1 MGRHDVQA
9 KLLDEPRQSWCLT
22 FRQFEDEPREC
33 GGVDD
38 RMFERAFEATPDEP
52 GVKGVVAVLDE
63 HRTVG
68 KPQERSTSVLELGR
82 ADEHRTVDVVPFA
95 CVRVDGRAAVDE
107 RVEKRKRAVQRET
120 LSPYLQDEKRSVACR
135 FDIEGDK
142 LRVFES
148 RAAADLGRV
157 DGDFLP
163 GQQLGRP
170 ARFQVERSRAHRAS
184 ARARLA
190 HAISSP
196 LSARRS
202 STAAA

>member
-1 MGRHDVQA
+1 MGRRDIET

-22 FRQFEDEPREC
+22 FRQLEDEPREC

-38 RMFERAFEATPDEP
+38 RMLERAFQAAPDEP
-52 GVKGVVAVLDE
+52 GVEGVVAVLDE
-63 HRTVG
+63 HCAVR
-68 KPQERSTSVLELGR
+68 KPQERSTSVLEFGR
-82 ADEHRTVDVVPFA
+82 ADEHRTVDVMPFA
-95 CVRVDGRAAVDE
+95 RVGVDRRAAVDE

-120 LSPYLQDEKRSVACR
+120 LSPDLQDEKRSVACR
-135 FDIEGDK
+135 FDIEGHK
-142 LRVFES
+142 LRVFEP
-148 RAAADLGRV
+148 RTAADLGSV

-163 GQQLGRP
+163 GHQLGRP

-184 ARARLA
+184 ASARLA